1 MKNSKT
7 KSTESTLVSKTHM
20 SHFDHIKQFLPQIF
34 QLNISTLPTFFI
46 IHKKSRFHIHF
57 AFSETYK
64 LQKREM
70 KHKVQSVVRKNK
82 RKV

>member
-7 KSTESTLVSKTHM
+7 KSTESTHTHM
-20 SHFDHIKQFLPQIF
+20 SHFDHVKQFPPQMF

-46 IHKKSRFHIHF
+46 FLKKSRFHIHF
-57 AFSETYK
+57 AFSKTYK